1 LRDQLTKFKCFE
13 FATTYIK
20 AKVEPTEMEKEA
32 VNILEET
39 WVNATG
45 FPRKAKKFEVIKEI
59 AHMVG
64 DPIEMDD
71 NLLRSEGK
79 VSIKVLCK
87 DAMKVDR
94 NTLLYIN
101 GQGHMLNW
109 SSEELEEYKK
119 QHPHEFKESSSHND
133 EEDFEE
139 EEDKG
144 EESSGSHDSGFARL
158 GREQEEEEKR
168 KNMGKASGKPQND
181 DIKAMDFEQSQSG
194 AGVDQECQGGKKKTF
209 DEEMIDADV
218 VLEREMEEMKKIDEK
233 FDEKTQKLA
242 QMMCIH

>member
-13 FATTYIK
+13 FATAYIK

-64 DPIEMDD
+64 DPIEVDD

-94 NTLLYIN
+94 STLLYIN
-101 GQGHMLNW
+101 G
-109 SSEELEEYKK
+109 
-119 QHPHEFKESSSHND
+119 
-133 EEDFEE
+133 
-139 EEDKG
+139 
-144 EESSGSHDSGFARL
+144 
-158 GREQEEEEKR
+158 
-168 KNMGKASGKPQND
+168 
-181 DIKAMDFEQSQSG
+181 
-194 AGVDQECQGGKKKTF
+194 
-209 DEEMIDADV
+209 
-218 VLEREMEEMKKIDEK
+218 
-233 FDEKTQKLA
+233 
-242 QMMCIH
+242 